1 MSTTTENVR
10 MEDLPEE
17 DFQKAKRKKVAK
29 PLLWFGMISI
39 VMLFAGLTSAVI
51 VRKGDGNWTS
61 FELPD
66 DFLYSTIALFI
77 SSLTLWLAN
86 FGAKKDNQGLVKG
99 GLVAT
104 LILGLAFIFMQ
115 IEGYN
120 QLVDIGIFFT
130 GAEQTASG
138 SFLYIISALHIAH
151 LIGGVIALIVTLI
164 NGFLG
169 KYKPKNLLGLQLCS
183 IYWHFMDAMWIYLY
197 MFFTIVI

>member
-1 MSTTTENVR
+1 MSTSTENV
-10 MEDLPEE
+10 EIESLPEE

-66 DFLYSTIALFI
+66 IFLFSTIALAL
-77 SSLTLWLAN
+77 SSVTLWIAKW
-86 FGAKKDNQGLVKG
+86 GAKRDQQGFVKA
-99 GLVAT
+99 GLSTTFA
-104 LILGLAFIFMQ
+104 LGLAFIYMQ
-115 IEGYN
+115 LEGYE
-120 QLVDIGIFFT
+120 QLVEMGIFFT

-151 LIGGVIALIVTLI
+151 LVGGIIALIVTMI

-169 KYKPKNLLGLQLCS
+169 HYKSKNLLGLQLCS

-197 MFFTIVI
+197 IFFTIVI

>member
-1 MSTTTENVR
+1 MSTTTENISI
-10 MEDLPEE
+10 EELPEE
-17 DFQKAKRKKVAK
+17 DFQKAKRRKVAK

-61 FELPD
+61 FEIPEI
-66 DFLYSTIALFI
+66 FLYSTIALFL
-77 SSLTLWLAN
+77 SSLSLIIAN
-86 FGAKKDNQGLVKG
+86 WGAKKDNQPIVKSGLSVTLALGFAFILMQFEGYEELVK
-99 GLVAT
+99 
-104 LILGLAFIFMQ
+104 
-115 IEGYN
+115 
-120 QLVDIGIFFT
+120 IGIFFT

-138 SFLYIISALHIAH
+138 SFLYIISGLHIAH
-151 LIGGVIALIVTLI
+151 LIGGMIALIVTVI

-197 MFFTIVI
+197 IFFTIVI

>member
-1 MSTTTENVR
+1 MSAEEVQL
-10 MEDLPEE
+10 EDLDER

-29 PLLWFGMISI
+29 PLLWFGMVSI

-66 DFLYSTIALFI
+66 IFLVSTITLAI
-77 SSLTLWLAN
+77 SSISIILAQI
-86 FGAKKDNQGLVKG
+86 GARKNIQGLVKA
-99 GLVAT
+99 GLSTT
-104 LILGLAFIFMQ
+104 LALGLAFIYMQ
-115 IEGYN
+115 IEGYD
-120 QLVDIGIFFT
+120 QLVAMEIFFT

-138 SFLYIISALHIAH
+138 SFLYIISGLHIAH
-151 LIGGVIALIVTLI
+151 LLGGIIALIITTI

-197 MFFTIVI
+197 IFFTIVI